1 MVRAPHYIG
10 IACSCTNN
18 RLRDCVGILRISDDG
33 TIFATCYC
41 NDAFNRNASVV
52 KNLPMWRT
60 KVWVLNC
67 IGEKIKLGERC
78 FLRYYKGD
86 EYVRPHNQVSQR
98 DELLSCV
105 TCYKVCRF
113 ELRTRD
119 ACSTYHDVATR
130 ENRTSSNTILPGE
143 LMLISHLE
151 LKFS

>member
-1 MVRAPHYIG
+1 MFNCHA
-10 IACSCTNN
+10 N
-18 RLRDCVGILRISDDG
+18 
-33 TIFATCYC
+33 FAKH
-41 NDAFNRNASVV
+41 ASGV

-67 IGEKIKLGERC
+67 NGEKIKLGERC

-113 ELRTRD
+113 NLRTRD
-119 ACSTYHDVATR
+119 ACRIYHDVATR
-130 ENRTSSNTILPGE
+130 ENRTCSSTILPGK